1 MLPIQLVLTHH
12 PSSHA
17 PTRPLI
23 TTHRHSPIKA
33 MRTLVWGTAVP
44 LLLKA
49 DTLNNKVE
57 EEDIN
62 LARLRRGCMLRL
74 LMVNRGMDLL
84 RVNLNKGMDSLSLSI
99 LSRGTGSRLNKGS
112 NTASLNKGS
121 TDSLNR
127 VNTGNLN
134 KVNTDNLSRDN
145 MGNLN
150 KEVAWAIRG

>member
-112 NTASLNKGS
+112 

>member
-1 MLPIQLVLTHH
+1 
-12 PSSHA
+12 
-17 PTRPLI
+17 
-23 TTHRHSPIKA
+23 
-33 MRTLVWGTAVP
+33 MRTLVWGTAVL

-49 DTLNNKVE
+49 DTLNNKE
-57 EEDIN
+57 EEAIN
-62 LARLRRGCMLRL
+62 LVRLRRGCMLRL

-84 RVNLNKGMDSLSLSI
+84 RVNLNQGMDSLSI
-99 LSRGTGSRLNKGS
+99 LSRGTGSRLNKDS

-127 VNTGNLN
+127 VNTDSLN